1 MLQQKFVAFAGVAG
15 EQDELARVVTERY
28 LVLRLLRLAFY
39 AGTGMC
45 QPGDHTHQQRFAGL
59 FWKRQIRCK
68 PCRRLLAGYSV
79 RTSESMQSHRRN
91 GCLVRL

>member
-15 EQDELARVVTERY
+15 EQDELARVVTERNP
-28 LVLRLLRLAFY
+28 VLRLLRLAFY

-59 FWKRQIRCK
+59 FGKGKSVVNHVVGFLLVARFVHRNQCK
-68 PCRRLLAGYSV
+68 VTVEAAVLFVL
-79 RTSESMQSHRRN
+79 
-91 GCLVRL
+91 

>member
-15 EQDELARVVTERY
+15 EQDELARVVTERNP
-28 LVLRLLRLAFY
+28 VLRLLRLAFY

-59 FWKRQIRCK
+59 FGKGK
-68 PCRRLLAGYSV
+68 SVVNHVVGFLLVAGFEHWDQCEITV
-79 RTSESMQSHRRN
+79 EAAV
-91 GCLVRL
+91 LFVL